1 MRNDEEPYPS
11 LENIHA
17 AADAVIRAFEPL
29 AETIQQTARL
39 INKRFRPYVR
49 EFQRQGII
57 DGYPPQHNY
66 RQTKRGRV
74 ARLTP
79 AMRARKRAIRERRR
93 R

>member
-1 MRNDEEPYPS
+1 MSEEEPYPS
-11 LENIHA
+11 LENIRV
-17 AADAVIRAFEPL
+17 AADAVIRAFAPL

-39 INKRFRPYVR
+39 INKRFRPIRR
-49 EFQRQGII
+49 EFQRLGVI

-79 AMRARKRAIRERRR
+79 AMRAKKRAIRERSGR
-93 R
+93 